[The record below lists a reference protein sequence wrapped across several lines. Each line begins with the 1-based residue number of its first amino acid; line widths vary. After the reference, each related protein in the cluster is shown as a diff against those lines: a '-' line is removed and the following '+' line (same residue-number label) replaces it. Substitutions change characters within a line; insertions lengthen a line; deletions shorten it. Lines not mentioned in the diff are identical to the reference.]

1 MQENTSDNS
10 TNPTQGKQPL
20 QDYYLNGGE
29 KYNQPQT
36 DPARNK
42 KIAVAIVAAVIVVA
56 LVIIIAVS
64 VGGNSMNG
72 IEIVEEQLVTDPYYT
87 TIGNYLY
94 PIVVVK
100 VKNTS
105 NTTKKVSFEAA
116 TKPFCT
122 PRATE
127 ATACGPLTNTPTR
140 SPSGMSTHNNIQT
153 KSPLSYSDSGDF
165 NSNYALYTTKSIVKM
180 ENMRRGR
187 FLPTGRTPCNRR
199 GSSCIAIP

>member
-1 MQENTSDNS
+1 MQENSSDNNLS
-10 TNPTQGKQPL
+10 PS
-20 QDYYLNGGE
+20 
-29 KYNQPQT
+29 QT
-36 DPARNK
+36 KNNSPHADDNARKK
-42 KIAVAIVAAVIVVA
+42 KIVAGVVVVA
-56 LVIIIAVS
+56 VVIAIVIIIAVS
-64 VGGNSMNG
+64 LGNSMGG
-72 IEIVEEQLVTDPYYT
+72 IEIVGEQLVTDPYYT
-87 TIGNYLY
+87 TIGDYLY

-105 NTTKKVSFEAA
+105 NTTKKVSFEANFYADGNLLGMPPA

-140 SPSGMSTHNNIQT
+140 SPSGMFIHNNIQT

-165 NSNYALYTTKSIVKM
+165 NSNYALYTTKSIVKT
-180 ENMRRGR
+180 ENRRQAR

>member
-64 VGGNSMNG
+64 LGNSMGG
-72 IEIVEEQLVTDPYYT
+72 IEIVGEQLVTDPYYT
-87 TIGNYLY
+87 TIGDYLY

-105 NTTKKVSFEAA
+105 NTTKKVSFEANFYA
-116 TKPFCT
+116 DGNLLGSDQASFVTLAPGDEAFLHAQSDRGYRMWSSHEYSYKITKW
-122 PRATE
+122 
-127 ATACGPLTNTPTR
+127 
-140 SPSGMSTHNNIQT
+140 HV
-153 KSPLSYSDSGDF
+153 YS
-165 NSNYALYTTKSIVKM
+165 
-180 ENMRRGR
+180 
-187 FLPTGRTPCNRR
+187 
-199 GSSCIAIP
+199 

>member
-64 VGGNSMNG
+64 VGGNSMGG
-72 IEIVEEQLVTDPYYT
+72 IEIVGFLRSQLLRRRQPARKRSGKLYYACPRRRS
-87 TIGNYLY
+87 LSAR
-94 PIVVVK
+94 PERQRLPHVVLSRILLQDHQV
-100 VKNTS
+100 
-105 NTTKKVSFEAA
+105 A
-116 TKPFCT
+116 
-122 PRATE
+122 RLL
-127 ATACGPLTNTPTR
+127 LTLR
-140 SPSGMSTHNNIQT
+140 
-153 KSPLSYSDSGDF
+153 KSV
-165 NSNYALYTTKSIVKM
+165 III
-180 ENMRRGR
+180 
-187 FLPTGRTPCNRR
+187 FL
-199 GSSCIAIP
+199 

>member
-72 IEIVEEQLVTDPYYT
+72 IEIVGEQLVTDPYYT
-87 TIGNYLY
+87 TIGDYL
-94 PIVVVK
+94 VK

-105 NTTKKVSFEAA
+105 NTTKKVSFEANFYA
-116 TKPFCT
+116 DGNLLGSDQASFVTLAPGDEAFLHAQSDRGYRMWSSHEYSYKITKW
-122 PRATE
+122 
-127 ATACGPLTNTPTR
+127 
-140 SPSGMSTHNNIQT
+140 HV
-153 KSPLSYSDSGDF
+153 YS
-165 NSNYALYTTKSIVKM
+165 
-180 ENMRRGR
+180 
-187 FLPTGRTPCNRR
+187 
-199 GSSCIAIP
+199 

>member
-87 TIGNYLY
+87 TIGDYLY

-105 NTTKKVSFEAA
+105 NTTKKVSFEANFYA
-116 TKPFCT
+116 DGNLLGSDQASYITLAPGDEAFLHAQSDRGYRMWSSHEYSYKITKW
-122 PRATE
+122 
-127 ATACGPLTNTPTR
+127 
-140 SPSGMSTHNNIQT
+140 HV
-153 KSPLSYSDSGDF
+153 YS
-165 NSNYALYTTKSIVKM
+165 
-180 ENMRRGR
+180 
-187 FLPTGRTPCNRR
+187 
-199 GSSCIAIP
+199 